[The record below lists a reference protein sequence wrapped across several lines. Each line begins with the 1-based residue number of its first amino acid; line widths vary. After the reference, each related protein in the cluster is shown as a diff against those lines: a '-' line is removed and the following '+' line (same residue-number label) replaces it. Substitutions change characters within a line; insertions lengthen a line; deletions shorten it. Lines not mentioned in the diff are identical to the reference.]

1 LELKLI
7 DLMNGVVITND
18 MIKLNSQYKFRFENN
33 QAIIE
38 LTDQDHTIGN
48 LITDYMKRLTVDYM
62 TNFEEKKSSSLYKT
76 KDTLLEVA
84 TYRIEHPLQNILRF
98 KMKMHKDAKDQ
109 YASVYQEN
117 TWDEPTRRKA
127 PYLMIFYKTM
137 QLIVHQINEL
147 KTSFIVGQSQKMEG
161 TTSIL
166 NAEDKVVESTF
177 RILDNKYMENFFYE
191 N

>member
-1 LELKLI
+1 
-7 DLMNGVVITND
+7 
-18 MIKLNSQYKFRFENN
+18 
-33 QAIIE
+33 
-38 LTDQDHTIGN
+38 
-48 LITDYMKRLTVDYM
+48 MKRLTVDYM
-62 TNFEEKKSSSLYKT
+62 TNFQEKKSNTLYKT

-98 KMKMHKDAKDQ
+98 KMKMQKDAKEQ

-161 TTSIL
+161 TTAIL
-166 NAEDKVVESTF
+166 NAEDKVVESAF